1 MRKKNRESLEA
12 VTHTHTH
19 TFNLWKRK
27 QSNGGIRLLDSSIL
41 AKGEK
46 KAKHSKENKKIV

>member
-1 MRKKNRESLEA
+1 MERNNKQKNFENLGAVGRE
-12 VTHTHTH
+12 
-19 TFNLWKRK
+19 
-27 QSNGGIRLLDSSIL
+27 SSIL

>member
-1 MRKKNRESLEA
+1 MERNDQQKNFENLGAVERERE
-12 VTHTHTH
+12 
-19 TFNLWKRK
+19 RE
-27 QSNGGIRLLDSSIL
+27 RESSIL

>member
-1 MRKKNRESLEA
+1 MRINRKPETRNTLRE
-12 VTHTHTH
+12 
-19 TFNLWKRK
+19 RE
-27 QSNGGIRLLDSSIL
+27 RERESSIL

>member
-1 MRKKNRESLEA
+1 MERNNKQKNFENLGAVERERE
-12 VTHTHTH
+12 
-19 TFNLWKRK
+19 RE
-27 QSNGGIRLLDSSIL
+27 SSIL

>member
-1 MRKKNRESLEA
+1 MKMNRRPE
-12 VTHTHTH
+12 T
-19 TFNLWKRK
+19 
-27 QSNGGIRLLDSSIL
+27 SNTLRESSIL